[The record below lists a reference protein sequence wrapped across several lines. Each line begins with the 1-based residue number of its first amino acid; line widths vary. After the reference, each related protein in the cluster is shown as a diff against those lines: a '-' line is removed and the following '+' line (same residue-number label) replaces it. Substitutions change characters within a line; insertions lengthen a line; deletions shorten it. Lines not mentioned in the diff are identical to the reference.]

1 MGTKLILL
9 DSLLQEM
16 VRLLPDSYQEI
27 IKNLL
32 KLRGRKVSNRKEKI
46 KYHLNDRGKI
56 AFVHQKLKRY
66 HIRVVPV
73 KRKKQFQP
81 VVQQY
86 LNVAQ
91 KRKVKLRLFPK
102 L

>member
-1 MGTKLILL
+1 MTKFLQMVHLI
-9 DSLLQEM
+9 
-16 VRLLPDSYQEI
+16 PDSEEI

-32 KLRGRKVSNRKEKI
+32 KLRGKKVTTRKEKI

-66 HIRVVPV
+66 HVRIVPV

-81 VVQQY
+81 VIQQH
-86 LNVAQ
+86 LNIAQ
-91 KRKVKLRLFPK
+91 KKKVKLKLFPK
-102 L
+102 QKEKQ

>member
-1 MGTKLILL
+1 
-9 DSLLQEM
+9 M
-16 VRLLPDSYQEI
+16 VPIPDSEEI

-32 KLRGRKVSNRKEKI
+32 KLRGRKVSARKEKI

-66 HIRVVPV
+66 HTRVIPV

-81 VVQQY
+81 LVKQHLQID
-86 LNVAQ
+86 Q
-91 KRKVKLRLFPK
+91 KKKVKLKLFPK
-102 L
+102 TKLKQ